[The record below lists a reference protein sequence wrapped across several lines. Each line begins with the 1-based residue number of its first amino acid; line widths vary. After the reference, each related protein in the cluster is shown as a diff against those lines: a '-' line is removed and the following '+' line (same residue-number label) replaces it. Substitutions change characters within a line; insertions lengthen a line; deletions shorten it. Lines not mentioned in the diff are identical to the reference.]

1 MATFSKRILKS
12 GGSLFVPVPSMVVDS
27 WGLEKGTEVH
37 IEVTQ
42 DAMTITP
49 VATIRG
55 QQVREA
61 DLQRFWEAM
70 SEVEVKTRIEDDGSS
85 LRVKFSGGDPEV
97 TRTLVQNLRRVL
109 PAVLSVIGVRIG
121 DDRSE

>member
-1 MATFSKRILKS
+1 
-12 GGSLFVPVPSMVVDS
+12 MVVDS

-55 QQVREA
+55 RQVREA

-85 LRVKFSGGDPEV
+85 LRVKFSGGAPEV
-97 TRTLVQNLRRVL
+97 TRTLVQNLRRAL
-109 PAVLSVIGVRIG
+109 PAVLSMLGVRVG